1 MNLLLFRNIS
11 LSFGGP
17 SLLNSV
23 SCTIQSSERIALVG
37 RNGAGKSTLLK
48 VLAGIISP
56 DSGDI
61 ERTQGLK
68 IAYLP
73 QEVPQDTHGTVFDV
87 VAHGLGEVG
96 DLLARYEQVSYEA
109 GENPN
114 AMAEL
119 EIIHSK
125 LEALDAWNFRQ
136 KVEQTLSRLALDPH
150 AQFAGLSGGL
160 KRRVLLAQSLVNDP
174 QLLLLDEPTNHLD
187 INSITWLEEF
197 LLSFK
202 GSLIFITHDRTFL
215 QKLATNIIELDRGK
229 LREFPCSYNE
239 YLERKNA
246 QLDAEEQQNELFD
259 KKLAQEEIWIRKG
272 IKARRTRNEGRVR
285 ALIALR
291 NERSERRV
299 KQGKVKLETNQ
310 GSNSGKLVIEAL
322 DVNFEWNS
330 RKIVSNFSTT
340 IERGDRIAIVGPNGV
355 GKTTLLKLLLKELE
369 PTSGSVRHGTQLQIA
384 YFDQLR
390 AQLDLEKSVCENV
403 VQGSDFITINNKQ
416 KHIMSY
422 LSDFLFAPERSRTP
436 VKALSGGERN
446 RLLLAKLFIQ
456 PANLLVMDEP
466 TNDLDIETLD
476 LLEEQLDEFKGTL
489 LLVSHDRSFI
499 NNVVTS
505 CLVFEN
511 GEINDYVGGYDDWLR
526 QRKEILIPKPSTT
539 ASGKTEWVKETKAN
553 VSKKKL
559 SYKEQRELEELPG
572 TIEKLEQAQA
582 NLHASL
588 ADPQFFKQPTHEINA
603 TQSKLEKVEAELE
616 KAYQRWTELDS
627 I

>member
-17 SLLNSV
+17 SLLNGV
-23 SCTIQSSERIALVG
+23 TGTIQSNERIALVG

-48 VLAGIISP
+48 VLGGVIGA

-61 ERTQGLK
+61 ERAQGLK

-73 QEVPQDTHGTVFDV
+73 QEVPPDTHGTVFDV
-87 VAHGLGEVG
+87 AAHGLGEVG
-96 DLLARYEQVSYEA
+96 DLLARFEQVSEIA
-109 GENPN
+109 GESDA

-119 EIIHSK
+119 GKIQSK
-125 LEALDAWNFRQ
+125 LEALDAWNYKQ
-136 KVEQTLSRLALDPH
+136 KVDQTLSRLSLDPH

-160 KRRVLLAQSLVNDP
+160 KRRVLLAQSLVNEP
-174 QLLLLDEPTNHLD
+174 QILMLDEPTNHLD
-187 INSITWLEEF
+187 IESITWLEDF

-202 GSLIFITHDRTFL
+202 GSIIFITHDRTFL
-215 QKLATNIIELDRGK
+215 QKLATKIIELDRGT
-229 LREFPCSYNE
+229 LREFPCSYEE
-239 YLERKNA
+239 YLERKTA
-246 QLDAEEQQNELFD
+246 QLDAEEQQNDLFD
-259 KKLAQEEIWIRKG
+259 KKLAQEEVWIRKG

-285 ALIALR
+285 ALVELR
-291 NERSERRV
+291 KERSQRRD

-310 GSNSGKLVIEAL
+310 GSQSGKLVIEAEHIS
-322 DVNFEWNS
+322 FEWNQK
-330 RKIVSNFSTT
+330 KIVSDFSIT
-340 IERGDRIAIVGPNGV
+340 IERGDRIAIIGPNGV

-369 PTSGSVRHGTQLQIA
+369 PTAGSVRHGTQLQIA

-403 VQGSDFITINNKQ
+403 VQGSDFVIVNEKQ

-422 LSDFLFAPERSRTP
+422 LSDFLFAPERARTP

-476 LLEEQLDEFKGTL
+476 LLEEQLNDFKGTL

-499 NNVVTS
+499 NNIVTS
-505 CLVFEN
+505 CLVYED
-511 GEINDYVGGYDDWLR
+511 GGINEYVGGYDDWLR
-526 QRKEILIPKPSTT
+526 QRKQD
-539 ASGKTEWVKETKAN
+539 
-553 VSKKKL
+553 VSKTPAQPVKAATEKEIKPAAQAKRKL
-559 SYKEQRELEELPG
+559 SYKEQRELEELPAR
-572 TIEKLEQAQA
+572 IEQLEQQLAST
-582 NLHASL
+582 HAKL
-588 ADPQFFKQPTHEINA
+588 ADPAFFKLPTSEINA
-603 TQSKLEKVEAELE
+603 AQSQLEQLEAELE
-616 KAYQRWTELDS
+616 RAYQRWGELDS
-627 I
+627 L